1 MANYFLMRHCHP
13 VPGARDDAERG
24 LTPAGRKQAEEMGA
38 WLARQIGRVDTVIT
52 SPFARAVETAEI
64 MADALGASIQRAP
77 MVEPDVKP
85 SEAWAHIQAMAGYYA
100 DVLVVSHH
108 PLVGH
113 LIDEIGGVT
122 GISHIFEHGSI
133 ALIDSYA
140 KELRWLVN
148 PDLVERD
155 DELIEAAA
163 DLASDLA
170 IFAEYAEAL
179 DAPPLGG
186 LKHPKHA
193 NVLAPIR
200 ADATAIL
207 RKMFKRQGKS
217 LLAKIRPLLREV
229 DDPKAKA
236 KAVIP
241 DALPISFTGGMNVD
255 YSKALSAALE
265 GGYEG
270 LADEIGSDSALAD
283 DVVQTYLADHSLT
296 KLTGGLDETTVARL
310 RSALADAYEK
320 GADFEGLVQ
329 AVKDEY
335 AGFNDVRAGMIAQT
349 EMNAAYNAGRKQLGL
364 DMGFNEKAWDP
375 DGTACEEIC
384 VPNVLDGWI
393 AMDDMF
399 ESGDDQP
406 PGHPNCDCSLSVRS
420 NPHADA
426 A

>member
-1 MANYFLMRHCHP
+1 
-13 VPGARDDAERG
+13 
-24 LTPAGRKQAEEMGA
+24 
-38 WLARQIGRVDTVIT
+38 
-52 SPFARAVETAEI
+52 
-64 MADALGASIQRAP
+64 
-77 MVEPDVKP
+77 
-85 SEAWAHIQAMAGYYA
+85 
-100 DVLVVSHH
+100 
-108 PLVGH
+108 
-113 LIDEIGGVT
+113 
-122 GISHIFEHGSI
+122 
-133 ALIDSYA
+133 
-140 KELRWLVN
+140 
-148 PDLVERD
+148 
-155 DELIEAAA
+155 
-163 DLASDLA
+163 
-170 IFAEYAEAL
+170 
-179 DAPPLGG
+179 
-186 LKHPKHA
+186 
-193 NVLAPIR
+193 
-200 ADATAIL
+200 
-207 RKMFKRQGKS
+207 
-217 LLAKIRPLLREV
+217 
-229 DDPKAKA
+229 
-236 KAVIP
+236 
-241 DALPISFTGGMNVD
+241 
-255 YSKALSAALE
+255 
-265 GGYEG
+265 
-270 LADEIGSDSALAD
+270 
-283 DVVQTYLADHSLT
+283 VVQTYLADHSLT